1 MTERAMSM
9 NVLFDGMADMASGNW
24 PAVTDLC
31 LDSRQVAP
39 GAVFVALAGLQAH
52 GLDFVEEACRRG
64 AVAVVHDGRGRAAE
78 RPDLPAPDVP
88 TLVVPDLAKKLP
100 ELAARMWGQLI
111 GDMDL
116 VAVTGTNGKTSVAW
130 LLAQALDGAMLGTL
144 GCGRPDSY
152 RPGELTTPDIFSVY
166 RQLAALAA
174 SGVKT
179 VVIEASSHA
188 LDQGRLAGLEFSS
201 VIFTALGHDHLDYHG
216 DRAAYGAAK
225 MRLFTE
231 FSSAR
236 WLVNLDDEFG
246 RQIAALPAAGQ
257 RLVGYSLDAGQGAAD
272 SALRAA
278 VVARPRRIDMQ
289 GLVVEF
295 ETGGGLRFEAH
306 SALLGRINIYNLL
319 VVVAELGA
327 RRFKAACIAD
337 CLGRL
342 VPVPGRMEPVGGGA
356 QPLAIVDYAHTPDA
370 LQKVLLSIRELTAGR
385 LWCVFGCGGDR
396 DRAKRPL
403 VGRIAENLADRVVLT
418 DDNPRTED
426 GLGIVRAIQ
435 AGMAHPERARVIRK
449 RPDAIA
455 FALQECGAGDV
466 VLIAGKGHET
476 EQIVGNE
483 RLECD
488 DRQSARRALGVA
500 A

>member
-1 MTERAMSM
+1 MAM
-9 NVLFDGMADMASGNW
+9 NVLFEGMADMPSGDW

-31 LDSRQVAP
+31 LDSRQVTP

-64 AVAVVHDGRGRAAE
+64 AVAVVHDGHSQADE
-78 RPDLPAPDVP
+78 RPDVP
-88 TLVVPDLAKKLP
+88 TLTVPDLAKKLP
-100 ELAARMWGQLI
+100 ALAARMWGHLI
-111 GDMDL
+111 GGMDL

-130 LLAQALDGAMLGTL
+130 LLAQALGGAMLGTL
-144 GCGRPDSY
+144 GYGRPDGY

-166 RQLAALAA
+166 RQLAAMAA

-188 LDQGRLAGLEFSS
+188 LDQGRLAGLDFSS
-201 VIFTALGHDHLDYHG
+201 VIFTTLGHDHLDYHG
-216 DRAAYGAAK
+216 DRAAYAQAK

-246 RQIAALPAAGQ
+246 RQIAALPAARQ

-272 SALRAA
+272 NALRAA
-278 VVARPRRIDMQ
+278 VVARPRRIDLQ
-289 GLVVEF
+289 GLEVEF
-295 ETGGGLRFEAH
+295 ETGGLRFEAH

-319 VVVAELGA
+319 VVVAELCA
-327 RRFKAACIAD
+327 RKFKAACIAD

-342 VPVPGRMEPVGGGA
+342 APVPGRMEPVGGGA

-370 LQKVLLSIRELTAGR
+370 LKNVLQSIRELTAGR
-385 LWCVFGCGGDR
+385 LWCVFGCGGNR

-403 VGRIAENLADRVVLT
+403 MGRIAENLADRVVLT

-455 FALQECGAGDV
+455 FALKECGVGDV